1 MLSRPTSA
9 EDRLAV
15 LAQRGSRSWAS
26 VASILDE
33 VDESEHW
40 RASASS
46 FSQFVRRVA
55 YSMGLGEGSLWRYL
69 TAYRYLEQLRATLVG
84 RGIECQ
90 SVEDLSKIIS
100 PESVELFSKI
110 ARAAPDDVLER
121 LARRL
126 VSGQVTRAELRD
138 SWVAF
143 RPVVEGTS
151 ARGRGAAVPRITNPT
166 KAQVSR
172 QLHASVT
179 NALIRSGGTWLG
191 CALPTAFGVMA
202 DVRPFSKE
210 PRKAAPEFD
219 AVAML
224 QRDARQPVEVH
235 GLEIFVVGPEDLP
248 FAARR
253 ISESLEQREPYVD
266 RLWLAQHHEQAFVGP
281 SHVPEYVGLIVATDE
296 GIDVQ
301 RPASETPSKALHA
314 EALLRSV
321 LPWALRR

>member
-1 MLSRPTSA
+1 
-9 EDRLAV
+9 
-15 LAQRGSRSWAS
+15 
-26 VASILDE
+26 
-33 VDESEHW
+33 
-40 RASASS
+40 
-46 FSQFVRRVA
+46 
-55 YSMGLGEGSLWRYL
+55 
-69 TAYRYLEQLRATLVG
+69 
-84 RGIECQ
+84 
-90 SVEDLSKIIS
+90 
-100 PESVELFSKI
+100 
-110 ARAAPDDVLER
+110 
-121 LARRL
+121 
-126 VSGQVTRAELRD
+126 
-138 SWVAF
+138 
-143 RPVVEGTS
+143 
-151 ARGRGAAVPRITNPT
+151 
-166 KAQVSR
+166 
-172 QLHASVT
+172 
-179 NALIRSGGTWLG
+179 
-191 CALPTAFGVMA
+191 MA